1 MDGENDQGGMPH
13 PPVPDNTGT
22 QQEGP
27 IQGESVDQLAESF
40 KKSTLDDAAALDSMI
55 SKAAGIRHGYQSQE
69 DPLRSF
75 EIKNPSPHAT
85 GDALTR
91 QFSDVLK
98 DAIVQLYEQNR
109 FTKKRIELGLDM
121 VKTDIILSPE
131 LRAVIGEEIRKH
143 RSLSDKKDMAKLK
156 MNADNFAASI
166 LNLEHQAETHR
177 ADCEEHGADHEN
189 FGKDLDK
196 KLADFG
202 RDVRDAREADQETIT
217 SLKQEIMSLKR
228 DRDADRKT
236 IESLKRDRDADRKI
250 FSSGW

>member
-22 QQEGP
+22 QKEGP

-98 DAIVQLYEQNR
+98 DAIVQLYEENR

-121 VKTDIILSPE
+121 VKTDIILLPE
-131 LRAVIGEEIRKH
+131 LRAIIGEEIKKH
-143 RSLSDKKDMAKLK
+143 QSLPDIKDMVQLK
-156 MNADNFAASI
+156 INSENFNASI
-166 LNLEHQAETHR
+166 KTLEIKAEAHR
-177 ADCEEHGADHEN
+177 AHYDEDRADHATFVEELHN
-189 FGKDLDK
+189 E
-196 KLADFG
+196 LAEFC
-202 RDVRDAREADQETIT
+202 RRARDAREADQETI
-217 SLKQEIMSLKR
+217 MSLKLEMMSQTR
-228 DRDADRKT
+228 QRR
-236 IESLKRDRDADRKI
+236 
-250 FSSGW
+250 